1 MMMKRMTFRAAVSA
15 GVLTALA
22 ASPLFSQTAFH
33 KFVAVGDSLVAG
45 EEGNCL
51 VERHQNRSWV
61 KLVANQLGISDFQQ
75 PLISE
80 RALTNPLTGQP
91 CLGAVI
97 SGQTITV
104 GAVSQMGTNQNAALS
119 RPYDNLGFIGSP
131 RIKDFVDLKVSV
143 PGRSGTDNVAA
154 IVLRNFAGGPFEGMS
169 AVDEANSLNPDLV
182 GLWAGNNDVLGAATS
197 AVAIDGVTLTPVA
210 AFEAKYTEVLTGL
223 AASGRTIVTFTIP
236 DVAAIPF
243 ETTIPPVVVNPATRQ
258 PVLVGGQ
265 PVGLLGPR
273 TTSTCSTPPCPLPA
287 GTLVTLS
294 ASSLLA
300 QGIGIPVALGGTGLP
315 LPDGGFSPPS
325 TLNPGVLLYPDEVAL
340 IQQRTIDLNAKIGS
354 ISAANGAIL
363 IDAYSLFN
371 EIKVNG
377 FEIGGITLTAS
388 FLTGGLFSA
397 DGVHP
402 SQIGYAIF
410 ADQVIQALNAA
421 KGSGIERPDI
431 AHALLTPNVPTI
443 STAGEVDP
451 SGGPYGFSLSMW
463 KELLGSFGP
472 EEGISVVLPGSGKR
486 VPRVVHR

>member
-1 MMMKRMTFRAAVSA
+1 MKSMLFRAAVSA

-22 ASPLFSQTAFH
+22 ASPLFSQTTFH
-33 KFVAVGDSLVAG
+33 KFVGVGDSLVAG

-61 KLVANQLGISDFQQ
+61 KQVANQLGISDFQQ

-80 RALTNPLTGQP
+80 KALSNPLTGQP

-143 PGRSGTDNVAA
+143 PGRSGTDNIAA
-154 IVLRNFAGGPFEGMS
+154 VILRNFAGGPFEGRS

-243 ETTIPPVVVNPATRQ
+243 ETTIPPA
-258 PVLVGGQ
+258 
-265 PVGLLGPR
+265 GLLGPR
-273 TTSTCSTPPCPLPA
+273 TTATCSTPPCPLPA
-287 GTLVTLS
+287 GTLVTLP

-300 QGIGIPVALGGTGLP
+300 QKIGIPVEAGGTGLP
-315 LPDGGFSPPS
+315 LPDGGFTPPS

-340 IQQRTIDLNAKIGS
+340 IQQRTIDLNAKIRS

-363 IDAYSLFN
+363 IDVYTLFN
-371 EIKVNG
+371 EIKANG
-377 FEIGGITLTAS
+377 YEIGGITLTTS

-402 SQIGYAIF
+402 SQMGYAII
-410 ADQVIQALNAA
+410 ADGVIQALNAA
-421 KGSGIERPDI
+421 KGSHIERPDL
-431 AHALLTPNVPTI
+431 AQALLTPNVPTI
-443 STAGEVDP
+443 STAAQVDP

-463 KELLGSFGP
+463 KELLDSFGP
-472 EEGISVVLPGSGKR
+472 EEGISVVFPAPAKR
-486 VPRVVHR
+486 AKRLLGR